1 MTAEENKEIAREFFE
16 AGNRGDMER
25 CMALVADDVSW
36 TDMGSMKF
44 AGTYVGKDAVVAN
57 LLTPLFSQLKAGIYT
72 TIDRIIAEGDYVVVL
87 NRGQAE
93 THDGTPYNNSYCH
106 VIRIAN
112 GQFAE
117 VIEYSDSALINQ
129 VFGD

>member
-1 MTAEENKEIAREFFE
+1 MSVEDNKQIVREFFE

-36 TDMGSMKF
+36 TDMGTMKF
-44 AGTYVGKDAVVAN
+44 AGTYVGRDNVTAN
-57 LLTPLFSQLKAGIYT
+57 LLMPLFSQLKAGIHT
-72 TIDRIIAEGDYVVVL
+72 TIDRLIGEGDYVVAL

-106 VIRIAN
+106 VIKIVD
-112 GQFAE
+112 GQLAE